1 MSKFDDLDKAII
13 LRLHQDARIPSAVI
27 ARQLNQSPRT
37 VQNRI
42 QRLVDQGVIQLAA
55 VIDPLSFGYNLRV
68 DIFCEIEAGQIDQA
82 IDRISQMQNV
92 TYLAISNGD
101 QDVSLQ
107 AIFRD
112 SLEMQDFI
120 TRQLH
125 QVPGMRRTRT
135 VLLPRLIKDSHQ
147 WLPPEES
154 F

>member
-92 TYLAISNGD
+92 TYLAISTGD